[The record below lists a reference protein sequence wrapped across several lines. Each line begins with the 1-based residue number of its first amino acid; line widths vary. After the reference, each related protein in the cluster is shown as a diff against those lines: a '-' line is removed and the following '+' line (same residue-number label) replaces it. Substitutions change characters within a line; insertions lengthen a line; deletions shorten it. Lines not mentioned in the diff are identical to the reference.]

1 MDCFTQVCFI
11 ISIFSKQPQGTEV
24 QSIFSAWK
32 PKIGHRLIVS
42 LVNSDIFI
50 GFFATSP
57 EKTRKPGIL
66 GGEVV
71 TAKVP
76 KKTRKKKRQLFKA

>member
-1 MDCFTQVCFI
+1 MDCFTQVCSI
-11 ISIFSKQPQGTEV
+11 IRIFSKQPQGTEV

-42 LVNSDIFI
+42 LVNFRDIFI

-57 EKTRKPGIL
+57 GETRDF
-66 GGEVV
+66 GGWSGNGKGAQKDEE
-71 TAKVP
+71 
-76 KKTRKKKRQLFKA
+76 KKTPVV